1 MPLSR
6 IKSQMESSQLRL
18 DSSAA
23 STDVNDRVLLNGT
36 DSSSTGDGYAV
47 ILEDATANALD
58 GGVERVSEVP
68 ILPHVGCKVYHKENQ
83 GSIST
88 ATQTKLTY
96 DAIEYDTHGY
106 YDQANAR
113 YTPQVAGYYHITAIV
128 KLGAAV
134 DCYDMISEIHAG
146 GSSHERRVAHTRMR
160 YTPRATNADWYG
172 SLLQVTDT
180 RYFNGTTDFC
190 SIYFYAIS
198 EDSGTIS
205 VDGATSAVTD
215 LDNYGNSNNGFFS
228 VNLLHRTK

>member
-58 GGVERVSEVP
+58 GGGERFSEVP

-113 YTPQVAGYYHITAIV
+113 YTPQVAGYYHITAII

>member
-23 STDVNDRVLLNGT
+23 STDVNERVLLNGV

-58 GGVERVSEVP
+58 GGVERFSEVP

-113 YTPQVAGYYHITAIV
+113 YTPQVAVYYHITAII

>member
-58 GGVERVSEVP
+58 GGVERFSEVP

-83 GSIST
+83 GSISS

-146 GSSHERRVAHTRMR
+146 GSSHERRVAHTRLR
-160 YTPRATNADWYG
+160 YTPRATNADWYA

>member
-58 GGVERVSEVP
+58 GGVERFSEVP

-113 YTPQVAGYYHITAIV
+113 YTPQVAGYYHITAII

-134 DCYDMISEIHAG
+134 DCYDIISEIHAG

>member
-23 STDVNDRVLLNGT
+23 STDVNDRVLLNGA

-58 GGVERVSEVP
+58 GGVERFSEVP

-113 YTPQVAGYYHITAIV
+113 YTPQVAGYYHITAII

>member
-58 GGVERVSEVP
+58 GGVERFSEVP

-113 YTPQVAGYYHITAIV
+113 YTPQVAGYYHITAII